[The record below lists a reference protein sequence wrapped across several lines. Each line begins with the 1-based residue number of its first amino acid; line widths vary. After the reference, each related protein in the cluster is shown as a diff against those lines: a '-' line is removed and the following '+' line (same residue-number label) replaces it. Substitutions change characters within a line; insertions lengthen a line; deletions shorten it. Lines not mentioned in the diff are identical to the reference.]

1 MKTVLTRKELS
12 ERWGVDPRT
21 IDKLEQEGIIRKN
34 RIGKFTIAAIE
45 KAEYDGTDALI
56 MKKEREIQEL
66 RELVIEYQSIIE
78 KIKGV
83 ISV

>member
-1 MKTVLTRKELS
+1 MKTVLTRKELA
-12 ERWGVDPRT
+12 ERWGVDPKT
-21 IDKLEQEGIIRKN
+21 IDKYEDDGIIRKN

-66 RELVIEYQSIIE
+66 RLENIRLTNKLNEIREVLR
-78 KIKGV
+78 
-83 ISV
+83 

>member
-12 ERWGVDPRT
+12 ERWGVDPKT
-21 IDKLEQEGIIRKN
+21 IDKLEQDGIIRKN

-56 MKKEREIQEL
+56 MKKEREIRQLKEMVAE
-66 RELVIEYQSIIE
+66 RDAIIE

>member
-12 ERWGVDPRT
+12 ERWGVDPKT
-21 IDKLEQEGIIRKN
+21 IDKLEQDGIIRKN

-66 RELVIEYQSIIE
+66 RLENIRLKNMFEEIREVMR
-78 KIKGV
+78 
-83 ISV
+83 